1 MLPCCKLHRVCLIS
15 MCTILVGILFSS
27 LFVCLLAGQN
37 EEKVV
42 SGFLT
47 IKFGKL
53 ISYGGVDLIKFL
65 QVI

>member
-1 MLPCCKLHRVCLIS
+1 